1 VKLIKEEIITEVGD
15 FKQTVIKYYEDEEK
29 QSLSELEALVK
40 VKEKL
45 LNRRLS
51 L

>member
-29 QSLSELEALVK
+29 QSLSELESLVK